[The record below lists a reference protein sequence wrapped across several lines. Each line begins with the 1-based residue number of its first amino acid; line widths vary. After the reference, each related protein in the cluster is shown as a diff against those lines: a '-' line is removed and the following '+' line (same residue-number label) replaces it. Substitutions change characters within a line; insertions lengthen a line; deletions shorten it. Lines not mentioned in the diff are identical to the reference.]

1 MSWGLGRLF
10 RLRVE
15 GCFRDVSLTAP
26 ICQGDRRSNFL
37 IATKL

>member
-1 MSWGLGRLF
+1 MSWGFGRLF

-26 ICQGDRRSNFL
+26 IRQGNRRSHCL
-37 IATKL
+37 IAPFL